1 MIALAKIQFSRFQ
14 FKARHLLGFLI
25 SIYFFACSGAEP
37 IQEINGQAW
46 GTTYS
51 IKIVDQPDFSLNI
64 KLIQSSIDS
73 IILNIDKQMSTY
85 RLDSEI
91 SLFNQ
96 MPLNE
101 NVNISA
107 GFAEVIN
114 RSTYWSKLTSGAFD
128 ISILPLVLV
137 WRKGKNLVDNNRVW
151 EPPGHQDI
159 IEAMSKI
166 GYEKIKLDGRRL
178 LKAIK
183 GQMLDVNAIA
193 KGWGVDEVFEYLKSQ
208 KLSNFMVEIGG
219 EVRALGLNNKASS
232 WKIGI
237 DKPSENN
244 QPGVDIVAI
253 ISLDDKAM
261 ATSGN
266 YRNFFEF
273 DGEKYSHIIDP
284 RNGKSTQSSVVSVS
298 VLGPN
303 CMDADVLATALSVL
317 SLNEGKALI
326 DSLDNF
332 EAYWIIKDISGNFET
347 KSSMKMPVINEL

>member
-1 MIALAKIQFSRFQ
+1 MWARRIRYNHYFQ
-14 FKARHLLGFLI
+14 TLI
-25 SIYFFACSGAEP
+25 EKNYDYVLTAHHANDNCETIIMNLDNGCS
-37 IQEINGQAW
+37 INGLK
-46 GTTYS
+46 GIPS
-51 IKIVDQPDFSLNI
+51 INGKIV
-64 KLIQSSIDS
+64 
-73 IILNIDKQMSTY
+73 
-85 RLDSEI
+85 R
-91 SLFNQ
+91 
-96 MPLNE
+96 PL
-101 NVNISA
+101 
-107 GFAEVIN
+107 
-114 RSTYWSKLTSGAFD
+114 
-128 ISILPLVLV
+128 
-137 WRKGKNLVDNNRVW
+137 
-151 EPPGHQDI
+151 
-159 IEAMSKI
+159 I

>member
-1 MIALAKIQFSRFQ
+1 
-14 FKARHLLGFLI
+14 
-25 SIYFFACSGAEP
+25 
-37 IQEINGQAW
+37 
-46 GTTYS
+46 
-51 IKIVDQPDFSLNI
+51 
-64 KLIQSSIDS
+64 
-73 IILNIDKQMSTY
+73 MSTY

-151 EPPGHQDI
+151 EPPEHQDI

-166 GYEKIKLDGRRL
+166 GYEKIK
-178 LKAIK
+178 
-183 GQMLDVNAIA
+183 
-193 KGWGVDEVFEYLKSQ
+193 FQ

-303 CMDADVLATALSVL
+303 CMDGIFMPADIYKV
-317 SLNEGKALI
+317 
-326 DSLDNF
+326 
-332 EAYWIIKDISGNFET
+332 ET
-347 KSSMKMPVINEL
+347 G

>member
-1 MIALAKIQFSRFQ
+1 
-14 FKARHLLGFLI
+14 
-25 SIYFFACSGAEP
+25 
-37 IQEINGQAW
+37 
-46 GTTYS
+46 
-51 IKIVDQPDFSLNI
+51 
-64 KLIQSSIDS
+64 
-73 IILNIDKQMSTY
+73 
-85 RLDSEI
+85 
-91 SLFNQ
+91 
-96 MPLNE
+96 
-101 NVNISA
+101 
-107 GFAEVIN
+107 
-114 RSTYWSKLTSGAFD
+114 
-128 ISILPLVLV
+128 
-137 WRKGKNLVDNNRVW
+137 
-151 EPPGHQDI
+151 
-159 IEAMSKI
+159 
-166 GYEKIKLDGRRL
+166 
-178 LKAIK
+178 
-183 GQMLDVNAIA
+183 
-193 KGWGVDEVFEYLKSQ
+193 
-208 KLSNFMVEIGG
+208 MVEIGG